1 MILHSPID
9 YRQLENSCRYF
20 FMFCSVCRMH
30 AADFFIF
37 LTFRVSSTSCLQA
50 VFPCDL
56 PCHSRPVSRSVLHL
70 SRKMKFPL
78 PMIQSPLL
86 PILRPF
92 YHADNAA
99 PPCSL
104 CRSEIPSEPFQRVRH
119 AGITLPYSKHSQR
132 ACASRTTAQF
142 LHKKGTAQS
151 FYTLC
156 CTSCEGKRRAVILI
170 YLNGR

>member
-20 FMFCSVCRMH
+20 FMSSCVCCMH
-30 AADFFIF
+30 AADFLIY
-37 LTFRVSSTSCLQA
+37 LTSGHVQCPVCRQSSSHD
-50 VFPCDL
+50 P

-92 YHADNAA
+92 YHDRNAA
-99 PPCSL
+99 TPLLLSAAQRYPQSHSSVSHAG
-104 CRSEIPSEPFQRVRH
+104 RSPFHIPSTHSAPVHPVQ
-119 AGITLPYSKHSQR
+119 LPNFCIKKVQHR
-132 ACASRTTAQF
+132 AF
-142 LHKKGTAQS
+142 
-151 FYTLC
+151 TLC
-156 CTSCEGKRRAVILI
+156 AVPHVKEKEEQ
-170 YLNGR
+170 

>member
-20 FMFCSVCRMH
+20 LCPLASAACTRQTFLIYLTSGHVQCPVCRQ
-30 AADFFIF
+30 
-37 LTFRVSSTSCLQA
+37 SSSHD
-50 VFPCDL
+50 P

-99 PPCSL
+99 TPLLSL
-104 CRSEIPSEPFQRVRH
+104 PLRDTLRAIPACQTCGGSPFHIPSTHSAPVHPVQ
-119 AGITLPYSKHSQR
+119 LPNFCIKKVQHR
-132 ACASRTTAQF
+132 AF
-142 LHKKGTAQS
+142 
-151 FYTLC
+151 TLC
-156 CTSCEGKRRAVILI
+156 AVPHVKEKEEQ
-170 YLNGR
+170 

>member
-20 FMFCSVCRMH
+20 FMSSCVCCMH
-30 AADFFIF
+30 AADFLIY
-37 LTFRVSSTSCLQA
+37 LTSGHLQRPVYRQSSSHN
-50 VFPCDL
+50 P

-99 PPCSL
+99 TPCSL

-119 AGITLPYSKHSQR
+119 AGSPFHIPSTHSAPVHPVQLPNFCIKKVQHR
-132 ACASRTTAQF
+132 AF
-142 LHKKGTAQS
+142 
-151 FYTLC
+151 TLC
-156 CTSCEGKRRAVILI
+156 AVPHVKEKEEQ
-170 YLNGR
+170 

>member
-1 MILHSPID
+1 MQITQP
-9 YRQLENSCRYF
+9 
-20 FMFCSVCRMH
+20 
-30 AADFFIF
+30 
-37 LTFRVSSTSCLQA
+37 
-50 VFPCDL
+50 
-56 PCHSRPVSRSVLHL
+56 
-70 SRKMKFPL
+70 
-78 PMIQSPLL
+78 
-86 PILRPF
+86 
-92 YHADNAA
+92 

-170 YLNGR
+170 YLNGRQNTDKLSCDDRSDRLARQAAGRSGMQMHWARTESPGRMHVGDRKPLRPCRSADGHSGSFRYTAAHPACRMRRSA